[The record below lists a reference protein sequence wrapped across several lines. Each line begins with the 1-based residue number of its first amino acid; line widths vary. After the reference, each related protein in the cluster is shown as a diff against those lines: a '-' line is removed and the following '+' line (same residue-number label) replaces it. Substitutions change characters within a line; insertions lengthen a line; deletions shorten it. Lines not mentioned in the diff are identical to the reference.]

1 MTKFYYACD
10 PTPGNWGD
18 SFTLCNAA
26 EVDLERLDNSPKIAT
41 LNRWRVDSPKGF
53 GFLLHAPSSIGEALV
68 QGYERDKPELSA
80 AVHAAWTQVVEQAH
94 ALAAKAIIFSTP
106 LEFRPGSTSRALI
119 AALGDTLAA
128 DAGRPVIWQADG
140 IWDVEATSAFAREHN
155 LILTFDPYLAMRDEV
170 ALGQGDGAFVL
181 NERAGMRREFDRYDL
196 EELLG
201 EMRTFNRVFLLLRGR
216 FQRKHAELLRE
227 LLG

>member
-18 SFTLCNAA
+18 TFALCNAA
-26 EVDLERLDNSPKIAT
+26 EVDLERLENAPKIAT

-53 GFLLHAPSSIGEALV
+53 GFVLHAPSAVGEALV
-68 QGYERDKPELSA
+68 DGYERDNAELSITLRD
-80 AVHAAWTQVVEQAH
+80 AWTRATEQAH
-94 ALAAKAIIFSTP
+94 ALAAKAILVSTP

-119 AALGDTLAA
+119 AALGDELAA
-128 DAGRPVIWQADG
+128 GAGRPVIWQAEG
-140 IWDVEATSAFAREHN
+140 IWDVEATSAFARDHH
-155 LILTFDPYLAMRDEV
+155 LSLAFDPYLALRDEV
-170 ALGQGDGAFVL
+170 ALGTGDGAFIL

-201 EMRTFNRVFLLLRGR
+201 EMRSFNRVFLLLRGR
-216 FQRKHAELLRE
+216 FQRKHAELLRDI
-227 LLG
+227 LG

>member
-18 SFTLCNAA
+18 TFALCNAA
-26 EVDLERLDNSPKIAT
+26 EVDLERLENAPKIAT

-53 GFLLHAPSSIGEALV
+53 GFVLHAPSVVGEALV
-68 QGYERDKPELSA
+68 DGYERDNPELS
-80 AVHAAWTQVVEQAH
+80 VTLRDAWTRAAEQAH
-94 ALAAKAIIFSTP
+94 ALAAKALLFSTP

-119 AALGDTLAA
+119 AALGNELAA
-128 DAGRPVIWQADG
+128 NAGRPVIWQAEG
-140 IWDVEATSAFAREHN
+140 IWDVEATRAFASDHH
-155 LILTFDPYLAMRDEV
+155 LSLAFDPYLAMRDEIS
-170 ALGQGDGAFVL
+170 LGKGDGAFVL

-201 EMRTFNRVFLLLRGR
+201 EMRSFNRVFLLLRGR
-216 FQRKHAELLRE
+216 FQRKHAELLRDI
-227 LLG
+227 LS